1 MIAAMSENKQTSDS
15 ELLLQIVGYNSEA
28 FVELYNRYS
37 ATIYSL
43 IKEIVS
49 SPKLSEKIL
58 LNVFSIFLKRL
69 AHYSTNSNNI
79 FTFLTLLTRN
89 ISLDKIKRM
98 KFGEE
103 IPEYSDEYEIEF
115 ILPNLSQE
123 ISQISL
129 NDRNSY
135 GEKIKSYKNH
145 LTEVQNLVLSLIYF
159 EGLDEEEIAKRLNV
173 TAAVVRQK
181 ILGIMESLHTQYT
194 GKSEQSS
201 NNKEILNLIRLESL
215 GCLSSDERKKLNR
228 VRNDDP
234 DFLWKELGEYQ
245 NLTALL
251 STTITLVKPEHDFSA
266 ELNSAFTNI
275 LQGGEVDHPVITPEM
290 VPEIPS
296 VEPEKSYIQ
305 EPVKEMID
313 QTVQQQSIP
322 NPMPDVAKQ
331 VVVQETKK
339 PEFQLKFRE
348 RDPKELSIL
357 KKHETAGSSLQTPA
371 AYTRTNSDVKLKDYN
386 PGRQKTNVLVDKKE
400 ESVTDKK
407 TIPAEAKVE
416 SAPHQTT
423 PTDTIKTDLQI
434 KNDDPSIVIEES
446 KPAIAK
452 EEVAVKNRLI
462 PNSSIN
468 LKELFKKEER
478 PVVNKLI
485 TPVRSIDEKKIL
497 EKPVAPIVDKSD
509 IKIKTNEP
517 PKEFRSSVFVDKNEK
532 SLLNK
537 PAAPTA
543 VKNEA
548 VNKAN
553 DLTKELQKSTAVTG
567 REENKVEDKQLT
579 PAEEKSDIK
588 IKTNV
593 PPKDFRNSNI
603 FVDKGQK
610 ISPTKPVATVQ
621 AKPVAEIKKNEP
633 VKKDIISSTLEPK
646 NEKLAETKTP
656 AVEANPNMK
665 AGVPEKVITE
675 SKKEENLFERIKPAN
690 DRSNLKIR
698 ETVFNENDKKPEVL
712 RSETNT
718 VVPEKK
724 SVTEKALPINTVT
737 ESINVDEIL
746 NKIEDDKSE
755 PVLSEAES
763 YEKEII
769 RLRKRLRRNI
779 LVSAALFVILAASS
793 IFVYLKFQESPVKT
807 ENKTTVTEKKNL
819 VDQSNFAFD
828 QSANTLNQEAN
839 LQIDGENNTLT
850 AETIVPEKSITNP
863 KVVTPTLPE
872 IVTKEESTLF
882 ASNINSSLTDNEK
895 ETNQIA
901 AAKTEKIIP
910 PKENKVIEEEP
921 AFFVAVEE
929 MPELIGGIKGLQ
941 SKIVYPEIARR
952 VGVEGKVIVQ
962 AVVDESG
969 NVISVNTIKGIG
981 SGCDE
986 VAMDAVRN
994 AKFTPGKQ
1002 RGKTVKT
1009 QVTIPIVFKK

>member
-1 MIAAMSENKQTSDS
+1 MIATMSENKQTSDS

-28 FVELYNRYS
+28 FVQLYNRYS

-58 LNVFSIFLKRL
+58 INVFSVFLKRID
-69 AHYSTNSNNI
+69 HYSTNSNNI
-79 FTFLTLLTRN
+79 FTFLTLLARN
-89 ISLDKIKRM
+89 ISIDKVKRM

-103 IPEYSDEYEIEF
+103 MPAYSDEYEIEF

-123 ISQISL
+123 IHVINL
-129 NDRNSY
+129 DDRNIL
-135 GEKIKSYKNH
+135 GEKIKLYKNH

-159 EGLDEEEIAKRLNV
+159 EGLEEEEIAKRLNV

-181 ILGIMESLHTQYT
+181 ILGIMESLHSQFT
-194 GKSEQSS
+194 GKAEQSTS
-201 NNKEILNLIRLESL
+201 NKEILNLVKLESL
-215 GCLSSDERKKLNR
+215 GCLSLDERKKLNQS
-228 VRNDDP
+228 RNDNP

-251 STTITLVKPEHDFSA
+251 STTITLAKPERDLNT

-275 LQGGEVDHPVITPEM
+275 LQGGIVDHPVVTPDRTN
-290 VPEIPS
+290 EIS
-296 VEPEKSYIQ
+296 SKEPESSLIQ
-305 EPVKEMID
+305 EPVKQIAQETIQH
-313 QTVQQQSIP
+313 QTIP
-322 NPMPDVAKQ
+322 NPLPEVSKQ
-331 VVVQETKK
+331 PVVPEKKK
-339 PEFQLKFRE
+339 PEFELKFRE

-371 AYTRTNSDVKLKDYN
+371 AYTRTSSDVKLKDYN

-407 TIPAEAKVE
+407 TLPAEAKVE
-416 SAPHQTT
+416 SAPHQKT
-423 PTDTIKTDLQI
+423 PADTIKTDLQI
-434 KNDDPSIVIEES
+434 KNDDPSILIEES
-446 KPAIAK
+446 KPVIAK
-452 EEVAVKNRLI
+452 EEVVVKNRLI

-537 PAAPTA
+537 PAAPAA

-553 DLTKELQKSTAVTG
+553 DLTKEIQKSTAVAG

-610 ISPTKPVATVQ
+610 ISPTRPVATVQ

-665 AGVPEKVITE
+665 AEVPEKVITE